1 MKKISPF
8 LVLFLILFGLWLIF
22 YRPVRTPLNPDA
34 VPRTVTA
41 RGDLAGDERNTIEVF
56 KNNSASVV
64 YVTSTTLRRSLFSLN
79 AVEIPQGTGSGFVWD
94 QEGRIVTNYHV
105 ISDANTVRITM
116 ADNSTWKAVLV
127 GASPD
132 KDIAVLQI
140 NAPKNLLQPIT
151 IGESTDLL
159 VGQKVFAI
167 GNPFGL
173 DRTITSGIISA
184 LGRQIKSV
192 SGRTIHGMIQTDA
205 AINPGNSGGP
215 LLDSAGRL
223 IGVNTAIYSPS
234 GTYAGIGF
242 AVPVAEVNRV
252 VPELIKFGRIIRP
265 GIGATLADDNVNAN
279 LGVEGVLILD
289 LEKNGPADKAGL
301 RPTSQYMGEIILGDI
316 ITAVAG
322 VKVDSYDALRT
333 ELERFQVGDE
343 VLLTILRDGET
354 LEVAVR
360 SWRPSNRYYGLLFF
374 CLDLDSR
381 FWALANSRMSL
392 VRSVSS
398 TISRPTISSMT
409 SSSEI
414 TPVIEP
420 YSSTTTKRCWRRSK
434 NSTRMRLSGAV
445 SGTKWTG

>member
-1 MKKISPF
+1 MKNLSSFVI
-8 LVLFLILFGLWLIF
+8 LLLLFLGLWLIF
-22 YRPVRTPLNPDA
+22 FPLERTPLNPDA

-56 KNNSASVV
+56 KNNSPSVV
-64 YVTSTTLRRSLFSLN
+64 YVTSTALRRSLFSLN

-116 ADNSTWKAVLV
+116 ADNSTWKAILV

-184 LGRQIKSV
+184 LGRQIKSI

-252 VPELIKFGRIIRP
+252 VPELIKFGRVIRP

-289 LEKNGPADKAGL
+289 LEKGGPADKAGL
-301 RPTSQYMGEIILGDI
+301 RSTSQYMGEIIFGDI

-333 ELERFQVGDE
+333 ELERFRVGDE
-343 VLLTILRDGET
+343 VILTILRDGDT

-360 SWRPSNRYYGLLFF
+360 L
-374 CLDLDSR
+374 
-381 FWALANSRMSL
+381 
-392 VRSVSS
+392 
-398 TISRPTISSMT
+398 
-409 SSSEI
+409 
-414 TPVIEP
+414 
-420 YSSTTTKRCWRRSK
+420 
-434 NSTRMRLSGAV
+434 GAV
-445 SGTKWTG
+445 E